1 MPSRQNT
8 TRFRQNMKTPTNCR
22 MRWMRVLASSRKA
35 LEAFANRPDVFKPS
49 EIVHAGRP
57 SSASMAK
64 GALAGRARLRSARE
78 DEARLRCG
86 RRPSLIPK

>member
-22 MRWMRVLASSRKA
+22 MRWNARLGELEEA

-49 EIVHAGRP
+49 EIVHAGAFV
-57 SSASMAK
+57 SIDGE
-64 GALAGRARLRSARE
+64 GALLVRARLRPPRGRS
-78 DEARLRCG
+78 RLRCG
-86 RRPSLIPK
+86 DDQA